1 MDMTNSYHLTGVYE
15 YLLNNHDYQ
24 YEYSDDPSA
33 YAKGLQEKKAINFIA
48 SLIDKRMELWNTYCP
63 EGMKIK

>member
-1 MDMTNSYHLTGVYE
+1 MNNSYTVEQAYRHLLV
-15 YLLNNHDYQ
+15 NHDYQ
-24 YEYSDDPSA
+24 YEYSDDPST